1 MHKYYLFSLS
11 NETCLKCVSTDKRNL
26 YELSKVISHHI
37 MQKDQ
42 SKLIIVPQ
50 IVSKLN
56 FLYIIQVS

>member
-1 MHKYYLFSLS
+1 MHKYYPFSLS

-42 SKLIIVPQ
+42 SKLITVVPYWLKVEFV
-50 IVSKLN
+50 I
-56 FLYIIQVS
+56 